1 MPNSTDNNTSQ
12 QQQPTTN
19 LLHTSLAENIF
30 TIKETLG
37 HSNDVILREITLDKL
52 NNESIALINIDGISD
67 KTVITDI
74 LENLMLDIDNE
85 PDHKIDDLNVYIKKQ
100 CLAVGDVQDVLDFT
114 VLYNVVLN
122 GDTVILLDGQS
133 KAIATSTK
141 SAKDR
146 AVTEPQTESVI
157 RGPRES
163 FTETLRTNTALIR
176 RKIKSPDLWIKSRV
190 IGDVTQTDVAVM
202 YINGIANDKIV
213 QEVLDRLDQIKI
225 DGILET
231 GYLEDY
237 IQDSKFSLFPMI
249 YNTERPDVIAA
260 ELLEGKIAIL
270 VDGTPLVLTVPVIFS
285 SFLQAAEDYYQNWII
300 SSLIRL
306 LRYFGITLAL
316 LMPSL
321 YVAITTFHQE
331 MLPTA
336 MLISIASQRE
346 GVPFP
351 AVVEALLMEIA
362 FEILREAGLRMPR
375 TIGPAVSIVGTLVI
389 GQAAVEAGV
398 VSAVMVIIVAL
409 TAICSFLF
417 PSYGLSN
424 TIRVLRFP
432 LMIFAAVFGL
442 FGVMFGIMIILLHLC
457 SLRSFGVPY
466 MSPFGPIILKDQ
478 KDAMV
483 LFPRRYLFTRPRLI
497 SQKNNVRAQQYQ
509 VHTKRNNQ

>member
-1 MPNSTDNNTSQ
+1 MPVSENNNTSQ
-12 QQQPTTN
+12 QPLTN
-19 LLHTSLAENIF
+19 LLHTSLSENIF
-30 TIKETLG
+30 TIKEALG
-37 HSNDVILREITLDKL
+37 HSNDVIIREIIIDKL
-52 NNESIALINIDGISD
+52 DCLAIAIINIDGISD
-67 KTVITDI
+67 KTVITDFI
-74 LENLMLDIDNE
+74 LENLLLEIDNE
-85 PDHKIDDLNVYIKKQ
+85 PENKIDNINDYMKKH
-100 CLAVGDVQDVLDFT
+100 CLAVGDVKDLFDFT
-114 VLYNVVLN
+114 ALFTSILN
-122 GDTVILLDGQS
+122 GETVILLEGQS
-133 KAIATSTK
+133 VAIGTDTK
-141 SAKDR
+141 NAKDR

-176 RKIKSPDLWIKSRV
+176 RKIKSPNLWIKSRI
-190 IGDVTQTDVAVM
+190 IGEVTQTDVAVM

-213 QEVLDRLDQIKI
+213 QEVLDRLDRIKI
-225 DGILET
+225 DGVLET
-231 GYLEDY
+231 GYIEDF
-237 IQDSKFSLFPMI
+237 IQDSKYSIFPMI
-249 YNTERPDVIAA
+249 YNTERPDVIAG
-260 ELLEGKIAIL
+260 ELLEGRIAIL
-270 VDGTPLVLTVPVIFS
+270 VDGTPLVLTVPVVFT

-306 LRYFGITLAL
+306 LRFFGISLAL
-316 LMPSL
+316 IMPSL

-331 MLPTA
+331 MLPTP

-351 AVVEALLMEIA
+351 AVVEALIMEVA

-432 LMIFAAVFGL
+432 LMILAAIFGL
-442 FGVMFGIMIILLHLC
+442 FGVMFGIMMIILHLC

-466 MSPFGPIILKDQ
+466 MSPFGPLIVKDQ

-483 LFPRRYLFTRPRLI
+483 LFPRRKLLTRPRLV
-497 SQKNNVRAQQYQ
+497 SQKNNVREQRY
-509 VHTKRNNQ
+509 HEKKN